1 VTPVPSIGPVH
12 HIALRVA
19 DLERSLAFYRD
30 LLGVP
35 EWKRLAG
42 DDGAPRSVWLNASG
56 VVLMLE
62 KSLRG
67 PGPTEGSGHV
77 LALAVA
83 DLQAF
88 ENRLAAAGV
97 AVEDRTAH
105 TLYVRDP
112 DGHRVGLSSFR
123 FEPALRG
130 TGSDPFPGLVGER
143 AGREQALALMA
154 ATQALTASL
163 SLRQVLDTILRELQG
178 VVPYDSASV
187 QELRGERMVIVGGA
201 GFDLDGMIGR
211 GFDAVKGDLPNRDVL
226 EKRIPV
232 IVDDILGG
240 HGYSQFPSADHAGS
254 GVRSWL
260 GVPLLFGSECMG
272 MLTLDKREVGF
283 YDRGHAEVVS
293 SFAAQAAIAIENAR
307 LYEQTQHE
315 LLERKRAEEEL
326 RGANARLQGQLAE
339 IEELQA
345 MLREQAIRDSLT
357 GLFNRRYLTETLER
371 ELARASREGFPL
383 SVVMIDVDH
392 FKALNDAF
400 GHRAGDLMLLALGN
414 LLSAQTRHG
423 DIACRYGGE
432 EFVVVLP
439 GAPLEKARARA
450 EVWRA
455 AFQEMR
461 VPYEKAE
468 LKATLSLGLAAF
480 PLYGTSGDDLLRLA
494 DKALYAAKRHGRNRL
509 VVSGSEDDTEE

>member
-1 VTPVPSIGPVH
+1 VEDV
-12 HIALRVA
+12 
-19 DLERSLAFYRD
+19 ERALAFYRD
-30 LLGVP
+30 LLGLP
-35 EWKRLAG
+35 QSKTFPAE
-42 DDGAPRSVWLNASG
+42 DGSLRSAWLDASG
-56 VVLMLE
+56 VVVMLE

-67 PGPTEGSGHV
+67 AGPADGSGHV
-77 LALAVA
+77 LALAIP
-83 DLQAF
+83 DLGAF
-88 ENRLAAAGV
+88 EERLAGAGV

-105 TLYVRDP
+105 TLFVRDP
-112 DGHRVGLSSFR
+112 DGHRVGFSSFR
-123 FEPALRG
+123 FEPAA
-130 TGSDPFPGLVGER
+130 PGAGPDHFRRLETER
-143 AGREQALALMA
+143 AGREQAQALMA
-154 ATQALTASL
+154 ATQALTATL
-163 SLRQVLDTILRELQG
+163 SLRQVLDTILRELAG
-178 VVPYDSASV
+178 VVPYDTASV
-187 QELRGERMVIVGGA
+187 QELRGERMVIVGGH
-201 GFDLDGMIGR
+201 GFDLDAMLGR

-232 IVDDILGG
+232 IVDDILGA
-240 HGYSQFPSADHAGS
+240 HGYSQFPSADHAAS

-260 GVPLLFGSECMG
+260 GVPLVFGSECIG
-272 MLTLDKREVGF
+272 MLTLDKREVGY

-315 LLERKRAEEEL
+315 LQERKRAEEEL
-326 RGANARLQGQLAE
+326 RGANERLKGQLAE

-345 MLREQAIRDSLT
+345 RLREQAIRDPLT

-371 ELARASREGFPL
+371 ELARASREGLPL

-439 GAPLEKARARA
+439 GAPVEKARSRA
-450 EVWRA
+450 EVWRS

-461 VPYEKAE
+461 VAFEKAE
-468 LKATLSLGLAAF
+468 LRATLSLGLAAF

-494 DKALYAAKRHGRNRL
+494 DKALYAAKRRGRNRL
-509 VVSGSEDDTEE
+509 VVSGSEEDTEP